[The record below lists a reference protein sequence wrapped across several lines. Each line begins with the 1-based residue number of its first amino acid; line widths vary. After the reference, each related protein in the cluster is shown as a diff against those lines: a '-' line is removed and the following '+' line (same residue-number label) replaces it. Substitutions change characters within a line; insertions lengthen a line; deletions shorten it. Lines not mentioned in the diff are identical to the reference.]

1 MLPSVED
8 IEFHKSSVF
17 PVLFLVKYESSF
29 LGTKEGS
36 LFEGF
41 EIHETVITSGI
52 SFYIHRKI
60 RFIHKSLNTADPNQN
75 FTISWKLGRTSGE
88 LGL

>member
-1 MLPSVED
+1 MFEEGYFGGRVRMG
-8 IEFHKSSVF
+8 
-17 PVLFLVKYESSF
+17 PVKHNQLRLIY
-29 LGTKEGS
+29 
-36 LFEGF
+36 
-41 EIHETVITSGI
+41 ETVITSGI

-60 RFIHKSLNTADPNQN
+60 RFFHKFPNTADPNPN